1 MKLIIDIPGEM
12 RDWLMTVF
20 PDEKDGVSA
29 SEAIQNGTILNEN
42 EINNDYKRGWH
53 DALEKT
59 LKETISI
66 HAGVDCFDVVKTET
80 LIGLEMSMNETNDM
94 SIV

>member
-1 MKLIIDIPGEM
+1 MEE
-12 RDWLMTVF
+12 R
-20 PDEKDGVSA
+20 
-29 SEAIQNGTILNEN
+29 LNEIEIALSN
-42 EINNDYKRGWH
+42 LERTVDEINTELFRQSKIIER
-53 DALEKT
+53 LERENKA